1 MGYVI
6 TNSIADLQ
14 IIMQS
19 LPLDYH
25 VLSKTKLD
33 EYGIDE
39 IEIKMVMVLLRLWEE
54 GLFMIELVTS
64 N

>member
-1 MGYVI
+1 MGYVNI
-6 TNSIADLQ
+6 NSIADLR

-19 LPLDYH
+19 LPLGYH

-39 IEIKMVMVLLRLWEE
+39 IEIKMVMVLLRL
-54 GLFMIELVTS
+54 
-64 N
+64 

>member
-1 MGYVI
+1 MGYVNI
-6 TNSIADLQ
+6 NSIADLR

-19 LPLDYH
+19 LPLDHH

-39 IEIKMVMVLLRLWEE
+39 IEIKMVMVLLRL
-54 GLFMIELVTS
+54 
-64 N
+64 